1 MKKIWGFLK
10 VVLLAVLS
18 ASPLV
23 GATITVTNTNNDGA
37 GSLRQAIVD
46 ANAGGGDTI
55 DFSLAY
61 PATITLTRAL
71 TVSTSLTIS
80 GPGASRL
87 FISGNHTDRVFFIS
101 GGITVT
107 ISGVTIQN
115 GYGSGLRDGG
125 GIYSIGGTLT
135 VSNSTLSGNSV
146 SEAYGGGI
154 YSRGGTLTVSD
165 STLSGNSAE
174 YYGGGIYSDDS
185 TVTVSNSMFSGNS
198 VFTDGCGGGI
208 YSYGGTL
215 TVSNSTLSGNHADYG
230 GSGGAMCSGGGT
242 VTVNNSVLSGNSAFY
257 GGGINSG
264 GDPYRSGGGTV
275 TVNNSTLSGNA
286 APAGGGGINNNGF
299 GVSTVTVTNS
309 TLSGNLT
316 NGTGGGILIR
326 RGGLLT
332 ARNTILANSLGGNCG
347 TIISSQGHNLSDDGT
362 CSTSFTQS
370 SDLNGIPAG
379 LDPGGLQNNGG
390 PTQTIALLPGS
401 PAVDAIPLSPT
412 DYCTAAN
419 GTAPVATDQRG
430 GARPQGP
437 ACDIG
442 AFELE
447 GVAPLTFTI
456 SDRGTLSRTTAESS
470 SQPSA
475 GYSKIQ
481 ANSGSTPPSGLAILG
496 LRQNNVLVTEAAVP
510 ATAPILSGRIYAEI
524 SGSVNTGVAIA
535 NPGSVPATVSFYF
548 TGANGNFGSGNVVI
562 PANEQIAAFL
572 DQAPFHG
579 LKPLTGSFTFSS
591 SSRVAA
597 VALRGFTN
605 ERGEFLMTTLPV
617 ANLSV
622 PAAVGSIQ
630 IFPQF
635 ADGGGWRTEIALVNP
650 TDSELA
656 GTILFKDQS
665 GTALTMTLDGRTNS
679 SFVYSIPPR
688 MSQKLATA
696 GSAEAVLSGSMTI
709 LPAAQSV
716 PPVGLAVFSF
726 RQGSITVSQAGVVA
740 MNSARAYRLYG
751 EASGDFDKGAAGS
764 MQTGFAIVNNSNAT
778 AVVAVELFRLD
789 GSAVGL
795 TGTLVVQAGGQT
807 TKFLSQIPGLE
818 SLALPFKGV
827 VRVSSLSTISVIG
840 LRCSYNERNDFLFTT
855 MPPMD
860 ESATA
865 TDAELVFPHF
875 VQGGGYTTQFVLF
888 SSSPG
893 QQTSGAMQFVSQSGE
908 ALNVRLR

>member
-1 MKKIWGFLK
+1 
-10 VVLLAVLS
+10 
-18 ASPLV
+18 
-23 GATITVTNTNNDGA
+23 
-37 GSLRQAIVD
+37 
-46 ANAGGGDTI
+46 
-55 DFSLAY
+55 
-61 PATITLTRAL
+61 
-71 TVSTSLTIS
+71 
-80 GPGASRL
+80 
-87 FISGNHTDRVFFIS
+87 
-101 GGITVT
+101 
-107 ISGVTIQN
+107 VTIQN
-115 GYGSGLRDGG
+115 GSRQGANGG
-125 GIYSIGGTLT
+125 GIYSRGGTLT
-135 VSNSTLSGNSV
+135 VSNSTLSGNFV
-146 SEAYGGGI
+146 SEA
-154 YSRGGTLTVSD
+154 
-165 STLSGNSAE
+165 N
-174 YYGGGIYSDDS
+174 
-185 TVTVSNSMFSGNS
+185 
-198 VFTDGCGGGI
+198 GGGI

-215 TVSNSTLSGNHADYG
+215 TVSNGTFSGNSAEYFGGGIYSEDSTVTVSNSMLSGNSAENGGCGGGIYSRGGTLTVSNSVLSANHAFNG

-242 VTVNNSVLSGNSAFY
+242 VTVSNSVLSGNSAWY

-264 GDPYRSGGGTV
+264 GDGYFPAGVGTV
-275 TVNNSTLSGNA
+275 TLNNSTLSGNA
-286 APAGGGGINNNGF
+286 AHAGGGGINNNNGF
-299 GVSTVTVTNS
+299 NNAYGVSTVTVTNS

-316 NGTGGGILIR
+316 NGSGGGIYSR
-326 RGGLLT
+326 FGGLVIVQ
-332 ARNTILANSLGGNCG
+332 NTILANSLGGNCG
-347 TIISSQGHNLSDDGT
+347 TIVSSRGHNLSDDGT

-390 PTQTIALLPGS
+390 PTQTIALLPDS

-412 DYCTAAN
+412 NYCTDAN
-419 GTAPVATDQRG
+419 GTTPVATDQRG

-447 GVAPLTFTI
+447 GVARLTFSI
-456 SDRGTLSRTTAESS
+456 SDRGALSRTTPESS

-475 GYSKIQ
+475 GYGKIQ
-481 ANSGSTPPSGLAILG
+481 ANSGSTTPSGLAILG
-496 LRQNNVLVTEAAVP
+496 LRQNNVLIAEAAVP

-535 NPGSVPATVSFYF
+535 NPGSAPATVSFYF
-548 TGANGNFGSGNVVI
+548 TGANGNFGSRNVVI
-562 PANEQIAAFL
+562 PANGQIAAFL
-572 DQAPFHG
+572 DQAPFYG

-630 IFPQF
+630 IFPHF

-679 SFVYSIPPR
+679 SFIYSIPPR

-726 RQGSITVSQAGVVA
+726 RQGSITVSEAGVVA
-740 MNSARAYRLYG
+740 MNSARAYLLYG
-751 EASGDFDKGAAGS
+751 EASGDFDKGVAGS

-795 TGTLVVQAGGQT
+795 TGTLVVQTGGQT

-827 VRVSSLSTISVIG
+827 VRVSSLSAISVIG
-840 LRCSYNERNDFLFTT
+840 LRCRYNERNDFLFTT
-855 MPPMD
+855 TPPTD

-888 SSSPG
+888 SSSSG